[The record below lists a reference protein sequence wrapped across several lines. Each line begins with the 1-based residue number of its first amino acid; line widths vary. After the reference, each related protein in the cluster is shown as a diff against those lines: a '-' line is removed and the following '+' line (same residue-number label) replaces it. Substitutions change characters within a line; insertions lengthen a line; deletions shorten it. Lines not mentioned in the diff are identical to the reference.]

1 MDLGSLTGN
10 NSNVSALSAAV
21 TSSLG
26 SLSSNASALAA
37 AQTSI
42 LASLSAGN
50 SSTNLSSASAGAAAS
65 LVLAVVSA
73 APNVTLSPASQAAAL
88 NVLLSVSSAPINIS
102 GAAGAAVFSA
112 LSSIAG
118 SASTNNPAA
127 LAQVSGVLD
136 SMASN
141 AASSLLSALSSG
153 GSGATAPVTITFST
167 PNIQAATSVTP
178 PGVVSTTPISAP
190 GSPSSFD
197 AMPPGLLGAAA
208 GGAAVVTQFRSLAFD
223 PYGSTSSNGTNST
236 NGTVPAANLSTVGGV
251 TRLAFSSAT
260 GPLEVANATTPI
272 TFTLPPVPTSGTNSQ
287 AACSFYDTAAQAYST
302 AGCIGVPNP
311 GPAGHTLAFLP
322 GYQTPSDASL
332 AMAWNISG
340 PLLVGCNTTLI
351 DCSLPDPP
359 VIYPDPRQPLAI
371 PAVSCPVNATKP
383 PVLRVFY
390 GTNCQL
396 WQPGNAYGCSWSN
409 TLQAFNG
416 TGCLATGNVTQCMCR
431 HLTDFA
437 AARTPKLTT
446 CSLSDMLSL
455 NPADIVTKLKF
466 LFIVIILLFSVMNI
480 GAVIGFVLDVRAHKE
495 LVRQLQRPEAEF
507 AELPGGV
514 WTWTF
519 RQLPL
524 KSALEAPTGSA
535 PTLAFLMGIPLIRL
549 RTALPDELYGG
560 TGALGEALGRSD
572 GLSLQFMASCADK
585 HKQVHAALRQRTAR
599 KASAPIPATRLS
611 FVSAPAPALVAQE
624 SHDEEWSCAE
634 PPPSG
639 PGPARMARVSYDAD
653 VSEVHVPVPRQS
665 STQAADPAVMA
676 PSRVARSTGMAVQEL
691 LLLMSQ
697 QQQGDDPVVSVQALD
712 AAPAP
717 CAPPSPPPAISPS
730 PTPSLPPPSP
740 PLFSPSPTPPP
751 SPAPPSPPPAIST
764 SPPPL
769 EAPSPPPPSP
779 SPPLPTS
786 LVVHCHTH
794 DGNAVSLQEVHG
806 DTDALLEAFKR
817 ERMAGT
823 ALVLAFLSVNNQLP
837 VAELTHR
844 KEAACEFFH
853 GVRVPGVHHDFEA
866 LLRLLMGMLIEGN
879 LGLRNKWLQ
888 KARMWR
894 AVLLQRGDGSWGLS
908 QSLATAVE
916 AHSPCDAI
924 ATKAPTGKPS
934 PFARILALVSA
945 AAGEGEDLDTAPDMA
960 DATAAAELYAGDEDA
975 MRLVDSSPR
984 SDDPMHF
991 SQAAMAAA
999 MPQPLALLASQGVP
1013 VSRVWATLLAMVAL
1027 EELEISWLASDEEEP
1042 VERTVVDSADS
1053 YLRAQAEL
1061 HPELDELLRTGRLH
1075 WAARRARSRWVR
1087 LMEAK
1092 ISAVRTADVTVGS
1105 RVIEYT
1111 ERASARVVLS
1121 LMTEHEQFSTFL
1133 DETAGLMRWQRWM
1146 ILMTLVIAALLVSI
1160 WFYQSRGAQCCAEIR
1175 AILNCESAV
1184 SCLGFTGSCSDLPA
1198 QFSTLQGPFVYGQP
1212 PTEYPDLSQY
1222 VCHAFPDD
1230 AYPLDQLLVAL
1241 INIAIGL
1248 PIGMFLFR
1256 CFEIANEGE
1265 DWPDAW
1271 LEIPKG
1277 LVTLA
1282 FRLVYGRH
1290 LTGKWHYAPPLEGD
1304 GCAVDSWPTALQP
1317 VAAQQSDLVQWYV
1330 RHSYEL
1336 PNMWVQR
1343 TLSWVLRQLAGLRGG
1358 GGEATPCDDLSLPTH
1373 EGDGEVGG
1381 AEPNGKNHAANGTDG
1396 SEPEDEGAADALT
1409 KRLYAAAGLVGIYLA
1424 WAIFSWFI
1432 FTYGMLVYR
1441 QLGDAAQQQF
1451 ATSWGVNFGLDSAQQ
1466 WRDVAQETAKI
1477 TIVLIIL
1484 DLLVIT
1490 GPRNWFEEHLDH
1502 LSCQATLFTGAAAG
1516 WWKRTWQLVQQQ
1528 KRLSND

>member
-1 MDLGSLTGN
+1 MSAANGTQICGVTGGAFPFAAVGYTSTGFGPFLLGCATSSCTNATTIWIGLSSQNNGCPPAGVCGPNGGACAYCVSTCTPASPLFMTPPGAITGVYLSSGATWYETSATSSWVSVLGVAGVIQAAVPQPPAPPPPSPPSPPLTSVDLGSLSSN
-10 NSNVSALSAAV
+10 NTNVSALSAAV
-21 TSSLG
+21 SSSLS

-42 LASLSAGN
+42 LSSLSSGN
-50 SSTNLSSASAGAAAS
+50 SSAPLSSASAGAAAS
-65 LVLAVVSA
+65 LVLAIVSA
-73 APNVTLSPASQAAAL
+73 APNVTLSPANQAAAL
-88 NVLLSVSSAPINIS
+88 NVLLSVASAPINIS
-102 GAAGAAVFSA
+102 GAAGTAVFSA

-272 TFTLPPVPTSGTNSQ
+272 TFTLPPVPTGGTNTQ
-287 AACSFYDTAAQAYST
+287 AACSFYDTVAMAYST
-302 AGCIGVPNP
+302 SGCIGVPNP
-311 GPAGHTLAFLP
+311 APVNHTLGFVP

-332 AMAWNISG
+332 ANAWNISG
-340 PLLVGCNTTLI
+340 PMLAGCSSTVI
-351 DCSLPDPP
+351 DCSQPDPP

-396 WQPGNAYGCSWSN
+396 WQTDNPYNCTWNN

-416 TGCLATGNVTQCMCR
+416 TGCVASGNVTQCMCR

-437 AARTPKLTT
+437 AARAPKLTT
-446 CSLSDMLSL
+446 CSLSDLTSLSFG
-455 NPADIVTKLKF
+455 DIITKLKF
-466 LFIVIILLFSVMNI
+466 LFAVVVSLFGIMNV
-480 GAVIGFVLDVRAHKE
+480 GAVIGFIMDVRARKE
-495 LVRQLQRPEAEF
+495 LIKQLQRPECDFLEM
-507 AELPGGV
+507 PGGV

-519 RQLPL
+519 KQLPL
-524 KSALEAPTGSA
+524 KNAVEAPTGSA

-549 RTALPDELYGG
+549 RTALPDELCGDWTLG
-560 TGALGEALGRSD
+560 TALGRAD
-572 GLSLQFMASCADK
+572 GLSLNFMADAKED
-585 HKQVHAALRQRTAR
+585 HHRAVIAAR
-599 KASAPIPATRLS
+599 KTVVQPHHPAVYGQPIASRIPPTRFASLDSELAMVTPPGWKGQGRGATP
-611 FVSAPAPALVAQE
+611 VQVVAI
-624 SHDEEWSCAE
+624 DT
-634 PPPSG
+634 PVIG
-639 PGPARMARVSYDAD
+639 T
-653 VSEVHVPVPRQS
+653 PVPSVPITGR
-665 STQAADPAVMA
+665 PG
-676 PSRVARSTGMAVQEL
+676 SRRYLRKLEEL
-691 LLLMSQ
+691 
-697 QQQGDDPVVSVQALD
+697 
-712 AAPAP
+712 
-717 CAPPSPPPAISPS
+717 
-730 PTPSLPPPSP
+730 
-740 PLFSPSPTPPP
+740 
-751 SPAPPSPPPAIST
+751 
-764 SPPPL
+764 
-769 EAPSPPPPSP
+769 
-779 SPPLPTS
+779 
-786 LVVHCHTH
+786 
-794 DGNAVSLQEVHG
+794 
-806 DTDALLEAFKR
+806 KR
-817 ERMAGT
+817 ERMTGT

-844 KEAACEFFH
+844 KEAAAEFFR
-853 GVRVPGVHHDFEA
+853 GVRVSGVDHDFEA
-866 LLRLLMGMLIEGN
+866 LLRLFMGMMIDGN
-879 LGLRNKWLQ
+879 LGQRKKWLQ

-916 AHSPCDAI
+916 AHAPCDAI
-924 ATKAPTGKPS
+924 TAKAPAKPS
-934 PFARILALVSA
+934 AFGKIMALVA
-945 AAGEGEDLDTAPDMA
+945 AATGEADDKDGTAEMLDP
-960 DATAAAELYAGDEDA
+960 AAAEQLYAGDEDA
-975 MRLVDSSPR
+975 MRKHDNSPR

-991 SQAAMAAA
+991 SQAAMASA
-999 MPQPLALLASQGVP
+999 MPADLAALAGDGVP
-1013 VSRVWATLLAMVAL
+1013 VSRVWATLLSMVTL
-1027 EELEISWLASDEEEP
+1027 EELEICWLASEEEDP
-1042 VERTVVDSADS
+1042 VERTVVDMADS

-1061 HPELDELLRTGRLH
+1061 HPVLDELLRTGKLH
-1075 WAARRARSRWVR
+1075 WEARRAHARWVR

-1092 ISAVRTADVTVGS
+1092 ITAVRNADVTVGN
-1105 RVIEYT
+1105 RVIEYS

-1121 LMTEHEQFSTFL
+1121 LMTEHDQFSTFL

-1160 WFYQSRGAQCCAEIR
+1160 WFYQSKGALCCAEIR
-1175 AILNCESAV
+1175 AILNCESLT
-1184 SCLGFTGSCSDLPA
+1184 SCLGFTGSCSDLA
-1198 QFSTLQGPFVYGQP
+1198 SQFATLQGPWVYGTP
-1212 PTEYPDLSQY
+1212 PSEHATLSDY
-1222 VCHAFPDD
+1222 ACHAFPDD

-1271 LEIPKG
+1271 LEVPKG
-1277 LVTLA
+1277 LVTMG
-1282 FRLVYGRH
+1282 FRVVFGWRH
-1290 LTGKWHYAPPLEGD
+1290 LTGRWHYAPPLEGE
-1304 GCAVDSWPTALQP
+1304 GCAVDPSPKSLKP
-1317 VAAQQSDLVQWYV
+1317 VAAQDSDLVQWYV
-1330 RHSYEL
+1330 RHSGEL

-1343 TLSWVLRQLAGLRGG
+1343 TIGWVWRQLFGG
-1358 GGEATPCDDLSLPTH
+1358 GGEATPYDDLPPSKHVAEAP
-1373 EGDGEVGG
+1373 EG
-1381 AEPNGKNHAANGTDG
+1381 AEPEGKGHDAHGEHAGKEGSNAG
-1396 SEPEDEGAADALT
+1396 SEAEEEGEEDEGAADALT
-1409 KRLYAAAGLVGIYLA
+1409 KRLYAAAGLVGIYMA

-1432 FTYGMLVYR
+1432 FTYGACPAR
-1441 QLGDAAQQQF
+1441 
-1451 ATSWGVNFGLDSAQQ
+1451 
-1466 WRDVAQETAKI
+1466 RDNSGI
-1477 TIVLIIL
+1477 PMIL
-1484 DLLVIT
+1484 
-1490 GPRNWFEEHLDH
+1490 PHA
-1502 LSCQATLFTGAAAG
+1502 C
-1516 WWKRTWQLVQQQ
+1516 
-1528 KRLSND
+1528 